1 MKPPSAVPRM
11 GYTFWGRA
19 EDKQTLGEG
28 WSYVPNICLA
38 KLQNIK
44 MRIRISLGHGKTRFN
59 SVVLGGI
66 LLFVKKCYS
75 IITHS
80 MVFCNV
86 GHDVVAVE
94 VVATDLLQQWQQQQL
109 HVMPQKIRS
118 QWILYSI
125 YILAH
130 PRVSLKGV
138 SKYDGR
144 GRLYRCWV

>member
-1 MKPPSAVPRM
+1 
-11 GYTFWGRA
+11 
-19 EDKQTLGEG
+19 
-28 WSYVPNICLA
+28 
-38 KLQNIK
+38 
-44 MRIRISLGHGKTRFN
+44 MRIRISLAHGKTRFN

-86 GHDVVAVE
+86 GHDVDAVV
-94 VVATDLLQQWQQQQL
+94 VVATDLLQQRQQL

-138 SKYDGR
+138 SMMVGESCIDAEFR
-144 GRLYRCWV
+144 VRM

>member
-1 MKPPSAVPRM
+1 
-11 GYTFWGRA
+11 
-19 EDKQTLGEG
+19 
-28 WSYVPNICLA
+28 
-38 KLQNIK
+38 

-86 GHDVVAVE
+86 GHDVVAVAVV
-94 VVATDLLQQWQQQQL
+94 VVATDLFQQRQQQQL

-138 SKYDGR
+138 SMMLEESCIDAEFR
-144 GRLYRCWV
+144 VRM

>member
-1 MKPPSAVPRM
+1 
-11 GYTFWGRA
+11 
-19 EDKQTLGEG
+19 
-28 WSYVPNICLA
+28 
-38 KLQNIK
+38 

-86 GHDVVAVE
+86 GHDVVAFAVV
-94 VVATDLLQQWQQQQL
+94 VVATDLLQQRQQQL

-138 SKYDGR
+138 SMMVEESCIDAEFR
-144 GRLYRCWV
+144 VRM